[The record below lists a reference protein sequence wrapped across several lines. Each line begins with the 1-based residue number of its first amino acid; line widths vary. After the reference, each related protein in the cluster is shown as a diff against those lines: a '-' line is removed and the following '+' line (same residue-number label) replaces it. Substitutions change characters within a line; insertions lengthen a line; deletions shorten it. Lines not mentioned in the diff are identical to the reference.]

1 MTDEKRQ
8 VLDFLTE
15 AEVSELQ
22 QMSSC
27 SKKKADLIIECRPFD
42 GWKDIVE
49 KLENKTGLGAG
60 ILNSAQELL
69 RTRKVA
75 ASLIK
80 KCSKLSSQ
88 MATAISTGLSNLHKQ
103 PSIMSEK

>member
-1 MTDEKRQ
+1 MTDEKQ
-8 VLDFLTE
+8 QILNFLTE
-15 AEVSELQ
+15 ADSNELQ

-27 SKKKADLIIECRPFD
+27 SKKKADIIIECRPFE
-42 GWKDIVE
+42 GWKDTVE
-49 KLENKTGLGAG
+49 KLENRSGVSAGL
-60 ILNSAQELL
+60 LNSAQELL

-80 KCSKLSSQ
+80 KCSKLSSK
-88 MATAISTGLSNLHKQ
+88 METAISAGLNLHKQ